1 MRSPAISK
9 VEEEKKSLRDERLKC
24 VGCRTKSKRG
34 WIGFHHGHRHSVC
47 YTNAKVLL
55 SDCWTFCRRV
65 HGNPGVFF
73 MCWCLWV
80 NERLVD
86 GIATMSFN
94 RSRNFIFFLS
104 SFLFVFPFSPIDYS
118 LIGNYTVIAMGVYYP
133 HAPLYATT
141 RFLSTPPS
149 SFLLKITFAD
159 CFDTKE
165 VVCNISPYFVHIS
178 LIGFKFL
185 YCL

>member
-94 RSRNFIFFLS
+94 RSRNFIIFFFLLFYSFFPSRLLIIVWS
-104 SFLFVFPFSPIDYS
+104 SMGIIRWLQWAFTILTLRCTQPPVFFRPHLLLFFSKLLLPIV
-118 LIGNYTVIAMGVYYP
+118 LIP
-133 HAPLYATT
+133 K
-141 RFLSTPPS
+141 R
-149 SFLLKITFAD
+149 SFA
-159 CFDTKE
+159 
-165 VVCNISPYFVHIS
+165 ISPLTLYTS
-178 LIGFKFL
+178 L
-185 YCL
+185 